1 MMSQRERHNVWIVVA
16 AFNEAQAIAG
26 VLRSLIPLGHSIVV
40 VDDGSSDD
48 TTAAVRQLP
57 VHSLRHPIN
66 LGQGAAL
73 QTGIDYALH
82 RGAEFLVTFD
92 ADGQHRAEDV
102 PPLLQPVLAGE
113 CDVALGTRFRH
124 PESRTAIPPVRRIV
138 LRLATR
144 FTRLTSGIR
153 VTDTHNGLRALNR
166 RAAERIRIT
175 LNRMAH
181 ASEILEQI
189 SRQRLRIQEVDVR
202 IVYDRYSTRKGQRS
216 LNALNILV
224 DLLQRRLRR

>member
-1 MMSQRERHNVWIVVA
+1 MA
-16 AFNEAQAIAG
+16 AFNEAQAIAD
-26 VLRSLIPLGHSIVV
+26 VLRALIPLGYSIVV
-40 VDDGSSDD
+40 VDDGSSDG
-48 TTAAVRQLP
+48 TTEVVRQLP

-73 QTGIDYALH
+73 QTGMEYALRH
-82 RGAEFLVTFD
+82 GAEFLVTFD
-92 ADGQHRAEDV
+92 ADGQHRAEDM
-102 PPLLQPVLAGE
+102 PALLAPVRAGD
-113 CDVALGTRFRH
+113 CDVALGTRFRD
-124 PESRTAIPPVRRIV
+124 PESRKAIPPARRMV
-138 LRLATR
+138 LRIATW

-166 RAAERIRIT
+166 HAAESIRIT

-189 SRQRLRIQEVDVR
+189 PRQRLRVQEVDVR
-202 IVYDRYSTRKGQRS
+202 IVYDAYSTRKGQRS

-224 DLLQRRLRR
+224 DLLQSRLRH